1 MFFFVLFFQ
10 EQTGLLLKKTGLSVL
25 LTSLSNM
32 CAMFAAAII
41 PIPALR
47 VFSLQSAVLVLFN
60 LASVLLVFPAI
71 ISLDL
76 RRKNYGKYDI
86 FCCLPAPGVISHA
99 PVPRRSAAKLQT
111 IARAL
116 PPDRQQ
122 TVTVLAPPKK
132 QVHVYLIN
140 IRLLPII
147 INLIHHLKD
156 LICMFLFEFTL

>member
-1 MFFFVLFFQ
+1 M
-10 EQTGLLLKKTGLSVL
+10 LLKKTGLSVL
-25 LTSLSNM
+25 LTSLCNM

-60 LASVLLVFPAI
+60 LASALLVFPAI

-76 RRKNYGKYDI
+76 RRRDTGKYD
-86 FCCLPAPGVISHA
+86 FLCCLPAPPSLPIDSVSKKT
-99 PVPRRSAAKLQT
+99 SKKLQT
-111 IARAL
+111 ITRAL

-132 QVHVYLIN
+132 QVGCEIN
-140 IRLLPII
+140 NKYKILFVIR
-147 INLIHHLKD
+147 
-156 LICMFLFEFTL
+156 FT